1 MVAAKKRKRSRPVS
15 KPKRRKPSMKQRLAE
30 ALAAHRNACAE
41 RDRMGED
48 LRKARDMVPSERR
61 ALWNSLQAFSPSV
74 GMLPSFDERRPFDQN
89 FAQAIARALEYKR
102 LGEAAA
108 LELRKLGVQA
118 SSSASALAFMAAAVK
133 EANGKSTR
141 DRALA
146 SLTILAGMS
155 GLTVVERTETLAP
168 HWRHPDAQ
176 P

>member
-1 MVAAKKRKRSRPVS
+1 MVATKKRKRSRPVQS
-15 KPKRRKPSMKQRLAE
+15 KRKPSMREKLASS
-30 ALAAHRNACAE
+30 LAAMRNACVE

-48 LRKARDMVPSERR
+48 LRKARDTLPSERR
-61 ALWNSLQAFSPSV
+61 ALWNSLQAFTPCASL
-74 GMLPSFDERRPFDQN
+74 LPNFDERRPFDKH
-89 FAQAIARALEYKR
+89 FAQAIDRALEYKR
-102 LGEAAA
+102 LGDAAV

-118 SSSASALAFMAAAVK
+118 SSSASALAHMTAAVK
-133 EANGKSTR
+133 EAQGKTPR